1 MGWMQLKYIIYM
13 YGSITM
19 KPFHTTIYTN
29 KIRNKNGK
37 NLNTLYQIDSYFT
50 VKKVHWD
57 IIYIINRLTHLKCR
71 ICRMRGFFCLFCF
84 VFSGTGVWTQDSSL
98 QSRSS
103 TFKAHLHFA
112 LVILEMGVLQTIF
125 PDWPWT
131 VIFLISAS
139 KVAGIKGVSQ
149 WCLAKCNSF

>member
-1 MGWMQLKYIIYM
+1 MEVSQWN
-13 YGSITM
+13 
-19 KPFHTTIYTN
+19 PFIQQFTLIKSET
-29 KIRNKNGK
+29 KMEK

-125 PDWPWT
+125 PWTIWPWT